1 MVEPTAGGL
10 VRGAGKAGVMVE
22 AAELK
27 SWLAV
32 KDETL
37 RREFK
42 LKYVLKGQGSGKH
55 QDELAKDVMGL
66 ANTAGRTRDDY
77 AYLIIGAGDKLKA
90 DGTRDRDDVRSY
102 GFSRKS
108 ILDTVNARCYP
119 SLPDLSYEEVEVDGN
134 HYGVVIIPPS
144 PYRHELSRDLDAASG
159 SWKKG
164 MVPIRR
170 GDEVAPANFQEMTL
184 LNQQKDSWG
193 RPTPS
198 ALEQLEE
205 YLTDPAKQAKVRNLM
220 LGEARKLYA
229 ALNDEEFLKK
239 DADGRYAAIV
249 ERMREY
255 EELTGPFLQL
265 FVAGCHGGPDWL
277 EPLWPEALTIVA
289 NPTGMHTEANL
300 LARLRRYPPL
310 LLLYAGG
317 VAAVTGGNYGNLA
330 KLLWWTQVRSY
341 VPNNSVTF
349 GLAQGRVV
357 DSFSEKHLKEGGRH
371 RMPFN
376 AHLVGALRK
385 PLNRFVHSD
394 DNYMESFVR
403 FEYLF
408 ALFSLSEDHGLIPG
422 SFTWESE
429 QYRGLRRN
437 SRTGVWI
444 ISDTE
449 TELDRMG
456 AEWPPLKSGLFKG
469 PLESFRAFKREADQ
483 KVAQAARDFFSR

>member
-1 MVEPTAGGL
+1 MVE
-10 VRGAGKAGVMVE
+10 R
-22 AAELK
+22 AELK
-27 SWLAV
+27 RWLAL
-32 KDETL
+32 KDETP
-37 RREFK
+37 RHEFK
-42 LKYVLKGQGSGKH
+42 LKYVLKGQGSSKH
-55 QDELAKDVMGL
+55 QDELAKDVMAL
-66 ANTAGRTRDDY
+66 ANTAGRARDDY

-90 DGTRDRDDVRSY
+90 DGTRDRDDVRPY
-102 GFSRKS
+102 RYSRTA
-108 ILDTVNARCYP
+108 ILSTVNARCHP
-119 SLPDLSYEEVEVDGN
+119 PLPDLSYEEVEVDGN
-134 HYGVVIIPPS
+134 HYGVVILPPS
-144 PYRHELSRDLDAASG
+144 PYMHQLSRGLDATSG
-159 SWKKG
+159 SWRKG

-170 GDEVAPANFQEMTL
+170 GDEVEPASYEEMTL
-184 LNQQKDSWG
+184 LNRQRESWA
-193 RPTPS
+193 RPEASP
-198 ALEQLEE
+198 LEQLEE
-205 YLTDPAKQAKVRNLM
+205 GLTDPVKQAKVRNLV

-229 ALNDEEFLKK
+229 ALNGDEFLKK
-239 DADGRYAAIV
+239 DTDQRYSAVV
-249 ERMREY
+249 ERMEEY

-265 FVAGCHGGPDWL
+265 FAAGCQGGPEWL
-277 EPLWPEALTIVA
+277 QPLWPEALTIVA
-289 NPTGMHTEANL
+289 NPTGMHAEANP

-317 VAAVTGGNYGNLA
+317 VAAVTSGNYGNLA

-349 GLAQGRVV
+349 GLAQGRIV
-357 DSFSEKHLKEGGRH
+357 DSFGEKHLKEGGRH

-376 AHLVGALRK
+376 AHIVGALRK

-408 ALFSLSEDHGLIPG
+408 ALFSMSEDHGLIPG

-437 SRTGVWI
+437 SMTGVWI
-444 ISDTE
+444 INDTE

-456 AEWPPLKSGLFKG
+456 EDWPPLKSRLFKG

-483 KVAQAARDFFSR
+483 KVAQAARDFFNW

>member
-1 MVEPTAGGL
+1 MVEP
-10 VRGAGKAGVMVE
+10 
-22 AAELK
+22 AELK
-27 SWLAV
+27 RWLAL
-32 KDETL
+32 KDETP
-37 RREFK
+37 RHEFK
-42 LKYVLKGQGSGKH
+42 LRYTLKGPGAAKH
-55 QDELAKDVMGL
+55 QDELAKDVVAL

-77 AYLIIGAGDKLKA
+77 AYLIIGAGNKLRP
-90 DGTRDRDDVRSY
+90 DGTRDADDVRPYSY
-102 GFSRKS
+102 SRES
-108 ILDTVNARCYP
+108 ILSTVNARCYP
-119 SLPDLSYEEVEVDGN
+119 SLPDLSYEQVLLDGN
-134 HYGVVIIPPS
+134 YYGVVTVPPS
-144 PYRHELSRDLDAASG
+144 PYMHLLSRNLDATTG
-159 SWKKG
+159 SWKKE

-170 GDEVAPANFQEMTL
+170 GDEVVHASYEEMKLLELQKAGWTRPEAP
-184 LNQQKDSWG
+184 
-193 RPTPS
+193 P
-198 ALEQLEE
+198 LEQLEDG
-205 YLTDPAKQAKVRNLM
+205 LTDPVKQAKVRNLV

-229 ALNDEEFLKK
+229 APNGEEFLKK
-239 DADGRYAAIV
+239 DTDQRYSAIV
-249 ERMREY
+249 ERVEEY
-255 EELTGPFLQL
+255 EKLTAPFLQL
-265 FVAGCHGGPDWL
+265 FAAGCHGGPDWL
-277 EPLWPEALTIVA
+277 QPLWPEALTIVA
-289 NPTGMHTEANL
+289 NPAGMYADANP

-349 GLAQGRVV
+349 GLAQGRIV

-376 AHLVGALRK
+376 AHIVGALRE
-385 PLNRFVHSD
+385 PLNRFVYSD

-437 SRTGVWI
+437 YRTGVWI

-456 AEWPPLKSGLFKG
+456 EDWPPLKSGLFKG

-483 KVAQAARDFFSR
+483 KVARAARDFFSR